1 MITFLRINSPF
12 LVFAIILLLLLLK
25 LPFISGE
32 LPTLLPEMEWIV
44 LGQKMGEGSTL
55 YTEIWTSVAPL
66 SALVY
71 WLVNLFMGQEQ
82 FAYELTA
89 YLFIVFQAV
98 YLSIIANRREFYL
111 ERNYV
116 VGAIYV
122 LLANL
127 SFDLGKL
134 SPALMGTTFLIIA
147 YNSFAKQISNRDGV
161 RDDVFEVG
169 LFVGVATLFHLPF
182 VAFLPWIILAMLL
195 FTGASFRQIL
205 LIALGFIL
213 PIFIMGI
220 YFYFVSDFEA
230 FRYNVLESSI
240 RFTQLSFG
248 KLLEVFYTFTIPFL
262 ISLVGYFLLIT
273 NNRYNSG
280 QSRMHQ
286 IALLGILFGVVAYIL
301 SPYKIPMQLYG
312 TLPFIAI
319 FIAGFFLHM
328 KGTYLP
334 KIAFIILLLFTLFIQ
349 YQGVKPLIGK
359 GFNHLEEVR
368 LSEQVPPDIV
378 KGKKMLII
386 GERIDEYKYGKQV
399 TAYLNWNL
407 SKRDLAEPN
416 DYESVVNIFDN
427 FRKEPPEVIID
438 KKGVIPTIFKRIPR
452 LAKDYKPSEIEG
464 IYLRK

>member
-1 MITFLRINSPF
+1 
-12 LVFAIILLLLLLK
+12 
-25 LPFISGE
+25 
-32 LPTLLPEMEWIV
+32 MEWMV
-44 LGQKMGEGSTL
+44 LGQKMSEGNTL

-66 SALVY
+66 SAFVY

-89 YLFIVFQAV
+89 YLFIIFQAV
-98 YLSIIANRREFYL
+98 YLSIITNRREFFL

-116 VGAIYV
+116 VGAVYV

-147 YNSFAKQISNRDGV
+147 YNSFAKQIGNRDGV

-182 VAFLPWIILAMLL
+182 MAFLPWITLAMLL

-205 LIALGFIL
+205 LIVLGFVL
-213 PIFIMGI
+213 PIFVMGI

-230 FRYNVLESSI
+230 FKYSVLESSI

-248 KLLEVFYTFTIPFL
+248 KLIEVFYTFTIPL
-262 ISLVGYFLLIT
+262 LVSLVGYFFLIT
-273 NNRYNSG
+273 NSRYNGG

-286 IALLGILFGVVAYIL
+286 IALLGVLFGVVAYFL

-312 TLPFIAI
+312 TLPFMAI

-334 KIAFIILLLFTLFIQ
+334 EVAFIMLLLITLFVQ

-368 LSEQVPPDIV
+368 LSKQIPPDII

-438 KKGVIPTIFKRIPR
+438 KKGVIPTIFKRIPE
-452 LAKDYKPSEIEG
+452 LAKDYKSSKIEG

>member
-12 LVFAIILLLLLLK
+12 LVFAIILLLFLLK
-25 LPFISGE
+25 SPFISGD
-32 LPTLLPEMEWIV
+32 LPTLLPEMEWMV
-44 LGQKMGEGSTL
+44 LGQKMSDGNAL

-66 SALVY
+66 SAFFY
-71 WLVNLFMGQEQ
+71 WIVNLFMGQEQ
-82 FAYELTA
+82 LAYELTA
-89 YLFIVFQAV
+89 YLFIIFQAV
-98 YLSIIANRREFYL
+98 YLSIIANRRELFL

-116 VGAIYV
+116 VGAVYV

-134 SPALMGTTFLIIA
+134 SPALMGTTFLMVA
-147 YNSFAKQISNRDGV
+147 YNSFAKQIGNREGV

-205 LIALGFIL
+205 LIVLGFIL
-213 PIFIMGI
+213 PVFIVGI

-248 KLLEVFYTFTIPFL
+248 KLIEVFYTFAVPLL
-262 ISLVGYFLLIT
+262 ISLVGYFFLIT
-273 NNRYNSG
+273 NNRYNGG

-286 IALLGILFGVVAYIL
+286 IALLGVLFGIIAYIL

-312 TLPFIAI
+312 MLPFMAI
-319 FIAGFFLHM
+319 FIAGFFLHL
-328 KGTYLP
+328 KGTYRP
-334 KIAFIILLLFTLFIQ
+334 EIAFILLLAITLLIQ
-349 YQGVKPLIGK
+349 YQGVKPLFGN
-359 GFNHLEEVR
+359 GFNHLDEVR
-368 LSEQVPPDIV
+368 LSNETPPDIV

-386 GERIDEYKYGKQV
+386 GERIDEYKHGKQV

-438 KKGVIPTIFKRIPR
+438 KKGVIPTIFKRIPE
-452 LAKDYKPSEIEG
+452 LAKDYKKSEIEG
-464 IYLRK
+464 IYLKK